1 MGRSVYRERDTF
13 LFSPTQVIRALI
25 TYTDWWQPHTT
36 SVMEVGRTRHGF
48 GDGFPQ
54 GLLST
59 LDERT
64 ELCWRMRQVGERDRR
79 LLFLWYVRQV
89 TVDEASK
96 ELGISRRQ
104 VFRRR
109 AAAIKKIVELGEE
122 QVA

>member
-1 MGRSVYRERDTF
+1 MGHTVYPGRATY
-13 LFSPTQVIRALI
+13 LFSPNQVIRALI
-25 TYTDWWQPHTT
+25 TYTDWWQPHST
-36 SVMEVGRTRHGF
+36 SVMEVGRTRHAF
-48 GDGFPQ
+48 GDGIPQ

-64 ELCWRMRQVGERDRR
+64 ELCWRMRQVSERDRL

-89 TVDEASK
+89 TADEASK

-109 AAAIKKIVELGEE
+109 ATAIRKIVELGEQE
-122 QVA
+122 VA